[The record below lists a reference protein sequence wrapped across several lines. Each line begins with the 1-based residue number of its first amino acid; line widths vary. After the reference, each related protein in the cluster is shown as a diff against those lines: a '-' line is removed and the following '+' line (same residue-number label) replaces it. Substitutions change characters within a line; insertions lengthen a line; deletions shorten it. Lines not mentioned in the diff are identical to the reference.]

1 MITAYNHP
9 VGRTGH
15 RLYRGDRVRVVP
27 IHEDGE
33 VKDTDAIR
41 QRVVVKMFDGESYT
55 STAARYC
62 RKK

>member
-1 MITAYNHP
+1 MITAYTHP
-9 VGRTGH
+9 VGRAGH

-27 IHEDGE
+27 VHEDGE
-33 VKDTDAIR
+33 IKDTDAVR
-41 QRVVVKMFDGESYT
+41 QRVVVKMLGETRYT

>member
-1 MITAYNHP
+1 MITAYTHP

-27 IHEDGE
+27 IREDGE
-33 VKDTDAIR
+33 VKDTDAVR
-41 QRVVVKMFDGESYT
+41 QRVVVKMLDGESYT